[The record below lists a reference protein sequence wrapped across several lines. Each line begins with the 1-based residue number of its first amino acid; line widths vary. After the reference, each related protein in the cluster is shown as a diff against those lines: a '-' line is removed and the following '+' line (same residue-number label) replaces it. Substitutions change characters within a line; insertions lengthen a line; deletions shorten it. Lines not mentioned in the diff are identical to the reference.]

1 MTRKNRECITFCFG
15 FSETCAAQKRLKTL
29 RNPPGKGRTL
39 RHPSIRV
46 PPQSRRR
53 PGELA
58 VAQLVEHPAV
68 VRAVGGSSPS
78 FQTFLVYHFAACC
91 EKVAAGE
98 WGRGNGS
105 RLPRIRYLAGSRGRP
120 FFPALAPLARKEFGW
135 RRRWRARGA
144 AGGWE
149 HGLCVLC
156 AADTLAVSQD
166 RCRPVRQLSLLGG
179 PIFGLSGSRWRTHN
193 LGPQVTR
200 VGPRAGAGWVANAFW
215 VRMTPC
221 AFAQNC
227 SNARALNHSSGRVC
241 GSLTE

>member
-120 FFPALAPLARKEFGW
+120 FFLALAALARKEFGR

-156 AADTLAVSQD
+156 AADTLAVALRQVETSPAAFAP
-166 RCRPVRQLSLLGG
+166 RRPNFWA
-179 PIFGLSGSRWRTHN
+179 I
-193 LGPQVTR
+193 
-200 VGPRAGAGWVANAFW
+200 WVALAH
-215 VRMTPC
+215 
-221 AFAQNC
+221 AQFGAA
-227 SNARALNHSSGRVC
+227 SHARGAPGGCGVGSECVLGADDALC
-241 GSLTE
+241 FCPEL